1 MTALLELKGVC
12 KYFAGVKANDHVS
25 LDILPGEIHA
35 LLGENGAGKT
45 TLMNCVYGLYTPD
58 AGQISW
64 RGREIKIRSIRDAIN
79 TGIGMVHQHFMLIHN
94 MTVLENIML
103 GLPSRREPFL
113 DKQQVAN
120 EIKELMQTYGLQVD
134 LEAQI
139 WQLPVGVQ
147 QRVEILKALYRK
159 ARLLILDEPTAVLTP
174 QEVKELFQV
183 LRQLTT
189 AGQAVIIITH
199 KLDEVMA
206 IADRVTVLR
215 DGKVVATL
223 PIVKT
228 DKQTL
233 ARLMVGRNLSFGTKR
248 ETGPTG
254 EVVLEVENLHALN
267 NRNLPALRG
276 VSFTIR
282 RGEILGI
289 AGVAG
294 NGQTE
299 LAEVLT
305 GLRRLTAGRI
315 RLKGRDITNLPPRDL
330 YNLNLAHIP
339 EDRQRIGLILDFTL
353 EENAMLGVYYRSPF
367 ARGLRVNHE
376 AIKKHTRQLI
386 EQYDIR
392 TSGSSSK
399 TRLLSGGNQQKLIL
413 ARELDR
419 RPDLLIAVQPTRGLD
434 IGATEFVQ
442 QQILAQRNRG
452 AAILYISTEL
462 EEIMKLSDRIAV
474 FFKGQI
480 VGLLEACQADLE
492 TLGLLMAGSQP
503 LANKEVQE

>member
-1 MTALLELKGVC
+1 MTAILELKGIC
-12 KYFAGVKANDHVS
+12 KYFTGIKANDHVS

-64 RGREIKIRSIRDAIN
+64 QGKEIKIRSIRDAIN

-113 DKQQVAN
+113 DKQQVAK

-174 QEVKELFQV
+174 QEVKELFRV

-223 PIVKT
+223 PTAKT

-233 ARLMVGRNLSFGTKR
+233 AHLMVGRDLSFETNR
-248 ETGPTG
+248 ETRSPG
-254 EVVLEVENLHALN
+254 EVILEVENLQALN

-276 VSFTIR
+276 VSFTIH

-315 RLKGRDITNLPPRDL
+315 RLKGRDITNYPPRDL

-353 EENAMLGVYYRSPF
+353 EENAMMGVYYRPPF

-419 RPDLLIAVQPTRGLD
+419 QPDLLIAVQPTRGLD

-442 QQILAQRNRG
+442 RQILAQRNRG

-474 FFKGQI
+474 FFEGKI
-480 VGLLEACQADLE
+480 VGLLEASQADLE

>member
-1 MTALLELKGVC
+1 
-12 KYFAGVKANDHVS
+12 
-25 LDILPGEIHA
+25 
-35 LLGENGAGKT
+35 
-45 TLMNCVYGLYTPD
+45 
-58 AGQISW
+58 
-64 RGREIKIRSIRDAIN
+64 
-79 TGIGMVHQHFMLIHN
+79 MVHQHFMLVHN

-113 DKQQVAN
+113 DKLQTAREV
-120 EIKELMQTYGLQVD
+120 KDLMQTYGLQVD

-174 QEVKELFQV
+174 QEVKELFRV

-206 IADRVTVLR
+206 VADRVTVLR
-215 DGKVVATL
+215 DGKVIRTL
-223 PIVKT
+223 PTTET

-233 ARLMVGRNLSFGTKR
+233 ARLMVGRDLSFAAQRGSASS
-248 ETGPTG
+248 G
-254 EVVLEVENLHALN
+254 EVVLEAENLQALN
-267 NRNLPALRG
+267 DRHLPALRD

-339 EDRQRIGLILDFTL
+339 EDRQRIGLVLDFTL
-353 EENAMLGVYYRSPF
+353 EENAMLEVYYRPPF

-376 AIKKHTRQLI
+376 AIKEHTQRLI
-386 EQYDIR
+386 QQYDIR

-434 IGATEFVQ
+434 IGATEFVH
-442 QQILAQRNRG
+442 QQILAQRKQG

-503 LANKEVQE
+503 LANKEVQV